1 MALENNQIENSNIS
15 NDEISFKEI
24 IFIIKEWAGFLKS
37 KWKLFFLAGIIG
49 GLVGITIAICDK
61 PTYKAA
67 LTFVMEEEKSAGIGG
82 AASIAS
88 SLGID
93 LGGGGGGGIFTAVN
107 IAELMKSRLIVFK
120 VLLKPIKINGET
132 TTLAEYY
139 IQINKLRNEWIT
151 KPSFSKIN
159 YLPGSDP
166 SKFSLEQ
173 NIVLMGIHR
182 SLIRKDYLSIMQKDK
197 KVSILSIEVS
207 SEDEIFSKIFCENLA
222 KEASEF
228 YIETKSKKARNNLE
242 ILQKQLDSVKSALN
256 FHIAGAASA
265 IDNIYNLNPA
275 LNLKGASIKEKQ
287 IDVQANTAVFTNLVA
302 QLEIAKITLRKET
315 PLIQLVDQPILPL
328 EINKLSFSKSFIFGS
343 FFTMVILLLFLT
355 LKRFFNQLDYKD

>member
-1 MALENNQIENSNIS
+1 MALENNQIDNTNTSS
-15 NDEISFKEI
+15 DEISLKELI
-24 IFIIKEWAGFLKS
+24 IKIKEWASFFKS
-37 KWKLFFLAGIIG
+37 KLKIIFIAGIIG
-49 GLVGITIAICDK
+49 GLLGLTIAFFDK
-61 PTYKAA
+61 PAYKAA

-93 LGGGGGGGIFTAVN
+93 LGGGGSGGIFTAVN
-107 IAELMKSRLIVFK
+107 IVELMKSRLIVFK
-120 VLLKPIKINGET
+120 VLLKPIKIKGET

-139 IQINKLRNEWIT
+139 IQINKLRNEWVN

-197 KVSILSIEVS
+197 KVSILSIEVT
-207 SEDEIFSKIFCENLA
+207 SEDEVFSKLFCENLA

-242 ILQKQLDSVKSALN
+242 ILQRQLDSVKTALN
-256 FHIAGAASA
+256 FHIAGTASA

-275 LNLKGASIKEKQ
+275 FNLKGASIKERQ
-287 IDVQANTAVFTNLVA
+287 IDVQANTAIFTNLVA
-302 QLEIAKITLRKET
+302 QLELAKITLRKET

-328 EINKLSFSKSFIFGS
+328 EIIKLSFLKSFVFGS
-343 FFTMVILLLFLT
+343 FFAMIILLLFVT
-355 LKRFFNQLDYKD
+355 LQRFFHQLDHQE